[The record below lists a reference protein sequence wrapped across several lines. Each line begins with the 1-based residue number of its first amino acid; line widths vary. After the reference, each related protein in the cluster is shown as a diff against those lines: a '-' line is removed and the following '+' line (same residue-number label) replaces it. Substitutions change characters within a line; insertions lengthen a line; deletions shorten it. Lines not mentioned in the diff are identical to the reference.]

1 MKNLFILTISVL
13 IIISCANSDND
24 DADQRDPSEHEKVS
38 ETAQV
43 AQDKAVAKNN
53 DDASLV
59 NITV

>member
-1 MKNLFILTISVL
+1 MSSSTSNFDFEYNQG
-13 IIISCANSDND
+13 ANSDRD
-24 DADQRDPSEHEKVS
+24 DADQRDPSEHGKVS
-38 ETAQV
+38 DTAQV